1 MLFLPLENL
10 KKNNMTNKEKIGAK
24 KESVTP
30 QKKSFVAKTI
40 TFFTKYNKIVYG
52 VIIGILIV
60 ITALL
65 AFNRFYLT
73 PNSEKASLMILKP
86 IEKFMVGDSASV
98 LIALEGDD
106 EFDGFLSIAKR
117 YSLTKTAN
125 TANYFAGLCYLKLN
139 DKEEALKYLLK
150 FKHKD
155 EVHWYAC
162 QAVIGDIYDDLGD
175 TKKALKYYESAVD
188 GDNDPYFTPIS
199 LFKLGQMYEREEQ
212 WEKAIESYT
221 RIEKDY
227 YTEYANMGVS
237 RFVDRAK
244 AKLNK

>member
-1 MLFLPLENL
+1 
-10 KKNNMTNKEKIGAK
+10 MTNKEKIGTK
-24 KESVTP
+24 KESITP
-30 QKKSFVAKTI
+30 KSKSFVAKSI

-60 ITALL
+60 ITAIL

-73 PNSEKASLMILKP
+73 PKSEKASLLILKP
-86 IEKFMVGDSASV
+86 IEKFMMGDSTSV

-106 EFDGFLSIAKR
+106 EIDGFLSIAKG

-155 EVHWYAC
+155 EVHWFAC

-175 TKKALKYYESAVD
+175 SKKALKYYESAVE

-199 LFKLGQMYEREEQ
+199 LFKLGQMYERDEQ
-212 WEKAIESYT
+212 WDKAIEMYT
-221 RIEKDY
+221 RIEKDF
-227 YTEYANMGVS
+227 YTEYNNMGVS
-237 RFVDRAK
+237 RFTDRAK
-244 AKLNK
+244 AKISK